1 MQDGGFVSYDSIDF
15 AALLSRCR
23 CSLCLGVRNMTTE
36 EELEQRVNNLLDDRQ
51 KELEAARAAIQ
62 KLEQKGISEA
72 VDRLNEILN
81 KGGDRG

>member
-1 MQDGGFVSYDSIDF
+1 
-15 AALLSRCR
+15 
-23 CSLCLGVRNMTTE
+23 MTTE

-51 KELEAARAAIQ
+51 KELEAALAAIQ